1 MRSAGRPGL
10 RPYPNRRAP
19 MAARHTTEKTAV
31 GELRPSQMLYTYGV
45 GAIVDL
51 PKIAAMVMG
60 LDDWDV
66 NRCLPVEEERLLA
79 AVRVAVGN
87 QVEALRMPP
96 LQSDSGAAG
105 QPSEESHIGVPV
117 AAFPRWMVCP
127 VCRLLSSIGSGLF
140 ELRPNYFR
148 SEKTCY
154 VHANCPKPGKPPE
167 VLPVR
172 FLLACKNG
180 HLDDFPWRW
189 FVHQGPTDCTG
200 PLRLYDAGISGEAA
214 DLLVRCDGKDC
225 NAYQRMSKAFG
236 EEAPLHLPPQ
246 CSARRPHLR
255 DTDDEAC
262 SERVKCILLGASNAW
277 FPLTLSTLYIP
288 PVSDPLGQLVDE
300 YWSTLAGVN
309 NQTMLDFLRQL
320 PTMAATMAAFASYS
334 DDALLAAIE
343 TKRTATG
350 SADTDPQDI
359 RTPEWQVLSQADVSK
374 NGNDFFLNPVAP
386 PVGYESL
393 IEKVVLVERLREV
406 KALIGFT
413 RLESPG
419 EFSDA
424 EEIPEEQRVDL
435 SRKPPLWVPAT
446 EVRGEGVFIHFCQA
460 ALTSWCS
467 RPVVQQRH
475 ALFERAYQQWR
486 AARDL
491 PPDLNFPG
499 IGYLLLHSF
508 SHALM
513 RQLVLECGYTA
524 ASIRERLYWTAPN
537 KGTEPMAGVFLYT
550 AAADSEG
557 TLGGLV
563 SLGMPDVLGRHISQ
577 ALEMIRLCAS
587 DPLCAEHSPLQD
599 DVTLHGASCHAC
611 LFAPETSCERSNRY
625 LDRSLLVRTLEQ
637 TDLAF
642 FPELD

>member
-1 MRSAGRPGL
+1 MRNTGNRGV
-10 RPYPNRRAP
+10 RPYPSRRAP
-19 MAARHTTEKTAV
+19 SAAGQAPQKTAV

-66 NRCLPVEEERLLA
+66 NRCLPVEEDRLLA

-96 LQSDSGAAG
+96 LQNDSGAQG
-105 QPSEESHIGVPV
+105 QPSEDANVGVPV

-140 ELRPNYFR
+140 ELRPSYFR
-148 SEKTCY
+148 PEKTCY

-189 FVHQGPTDCTG
+189 FVHQGPTDCPG
-200 PLRLYDAGISGEAA
+200 PLRLFDAGISGEAA
-214 DLLVRCDGKDC
+214 DLLIRCDGC
-225 NAYQRMSKAFG
+225 GVNQRMSKAFG
-236 EEAPLHLPPQ
+236 EDAALHLPAQ

-255 DTDDEAC
+255 DTADEPC
-262 SERVKCILLGASNAW
+262 PERVKCILLGASNAW

-300 YWSTLAGVN
+300 SWAMLSGVN
-309 NQTMLDFLRQL
+309 SQAMLDFLRQL
-320 PTMAATMAAFASYS
+320 PTMAAAMAPFAPYS

-343 TKRTATG
+343 AKRAG
-350 SADTDPQDI
+350 SEGGASDPQDI

-374 NGNDFFLNPVAP
+374 NGHDFFLNPVAP
-386 PVGYESL
+386 PVGYENL

-406 KALIGFT
+406 QALIGFT

-424 EEIPEEQRVDL
+424 EEIPKEQRVDL

-446 EVRGEGVFIHFCQA
+446 EVRGEGVFIHFRLD
-460 ALTSWCS
+460 ALTSWYS
-467 RPVVQQRH
+467 RPTVQQRN

-524 ASIRERLYWTAPN
+524 ASIRERIYWSPPN
-537 KGTEPMAGVFLYT
+537 KSMEPMSGVFLYT

-563 SLGMPDVLGRHISQ
+563 SLGIPDVLGRHVSQ

-587 DPLCAEHSPLQD
+587 DPLCAEHNPLQD

-625 LDRSLLVRTLEQ
+625 LDRSLLIPTLERN
-637 TDLAF
+637 DLAF
-642 FPELD
+642 FPE